1 MDSQEARKILSLYRP
16 GDTDSPDPRMAKALE
31 LARKDPQLA
40 VWFGQH
46 CAAHVKLANEPETAQ
61 PEALEKE
68 TAPTQAIERP
78 DIILFHKP
86 ALFMIALTALA
97 LLAGWLWSSY
107 SSANSNNF
115 ASFRDR
121 MARLVQRSYPMKIA
135 VTDQSQLR
143 EYFRANAGPVG
154 FALPRN
160 LEKLPATGGAV
171 FTWHNQPV
179 ALLGLDGG
187 GNTNLY
193 LFLIKRAVFSK
204 PAPSDKPEFLQI
216 GRLNTAAW
224 SVGGTVYLLAGPQ
237 DNATLRGFL
246 D

>member
-1 MDSQEARKILSLYRP
+1 MDSQEAKQILALYRP
-16 GDTDSPDPRMAKALE
+16 GDTDSPDPRMAQALE

-40 VWFGQH
+40 AWFGQH
-46 CAAHVKLANEPETAQ
+46 CAAHVKLANEPQAGQ
-61 PEALEKE
+61 REASEKE
-68 TAPTQAIERP
+68 TAPPQATKRP

-86 ALFMIALTALA
+86 ALFMLALTALV

-115 ASFRDR
+115 ASYRDR

-135 VTDQSQLR
+135 VTEQSQLR
-143 EYFRANAGPVG
+143 EYFRATAGPVG
-154 FALPRN
+154 FTLPRN
-160 LEKLPATGGAV
+160 LDKLPATGGAV
-171 FTWHNQPV
+171 FTWHSQPV

-193 LFLIKRAVFSK
+193 LFLINRAVFAK
-204 PAPSDKPEFLQI
+204 RTPADKPEFLQI
-216 GRLNTAAW
+216 GRLNTATW
-224 SVGGTVYLLAGPQ
+224 SVGDTVYLLAGPQ

-246 D
+246 E

>member
-1 MDSQEARKILSLYRP
+1 MDSREAKQILAQYRP
-16 GDTDSPDPRMAKALE
+16 GDTDSPDPRMAQALE

-46 CAAHVKLANEPETAQ
+46 CAAHVNLPTETDLWPA
-61 PEALEKE
+61 PLKKEA
-68 TAPTQAIERP
+68 TAPPVAERP
-78 DIILFHKP
+78 DFILFHKT
-86 ALFMIALTALA
+86 ALFMIGAAALA
-97 LLAGWLWSSY
+97 LLAAWLWSSY
-107 SSANSNNF
+107 GPAHRNNF
-115 ASFRDR
+115 ASYRDR

-154 FALPRN
+154 YVLPKN

-187 GNTNLY
+187 GSTNLY
-193 LFLIKRAVFSK
+193 LFLINRAVFSS
-204 PAPSDKPEFLQI
+204 PAPPDKLEFLQV
-216 GRLNTAAW
+216 GRLNTATW
-224 SVGGTVYLLAGPQ
+224 TVGEMVYMLAGPG
-237 DNATLRGFL
+237 DNAALQGFL
-246 D
+246 E